1 MGLKV
6 NKDKAK
12 NLEKLVAE
20 DEDAEY
26 EEVALQEVNFGDG
39 KDYYWDR
46 RNGDLYDE
54 DMDEV
59 DGLSD
64 LYDDIVEEFDLMIDD
79 DEPPTPKKKND
90 NFVDADWEDDIIVV
104 EEFKY
109 KGKKYSKDDD
119 GNVYDMEGEEIG
131 KITSSGEVIF
141 GEEMKFKERCI

>member
-26 EEVALQEVNFGDG
+26 EEVALQEVNYGDG
-39 KDYYWDR
+39 QDYYWDR
-46 RNGDLYDE
+46 RNGKLYDE

-59 DGLSD
+59 DGISD
-64 LYDDIVEEFDLMIDD
+64 LYDDIVEEFDLMVDD

-90 NFVDADWEDDIIVV
+90 IFVDDIEDVDDDTAVV
-104 EEFKY
+104 VDFKY
-109 KGKKYSKDDD
+109 KGKKYLKDED
-119 GNVYDMEGEEIG
+119 GNVYTPEPPHTKIG
-131 KITSSGEVIF
+131 KIALSGKLIF
-141 GEEMKFKERCI
+141 S